1 MENPVPYVVAAFFC
15 VGVFVSIGWALD
27 FIMSFL
33 ERLFDKGGEQ

>member
-1 MENPVPYVVAAFFC
+1 
-15 VGVFVSIGWALD
+15 VSIGWALD